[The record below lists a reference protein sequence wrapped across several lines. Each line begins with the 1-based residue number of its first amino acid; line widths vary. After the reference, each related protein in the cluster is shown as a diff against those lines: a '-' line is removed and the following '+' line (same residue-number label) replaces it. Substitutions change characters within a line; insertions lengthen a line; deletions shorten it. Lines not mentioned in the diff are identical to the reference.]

1 MDRDQALEIVEK
13 KIKGPRF
20 QHTMG
25 VVETAIMLSEKY
37 GADKEQAEIAA
48 IFHDYAKLM
57 PISELRDTII
67 EAKEDERLLL
77 YHPELWHGPAA
88 AYILQNKLSIENEDI
103 LNAIR
108 FHTTGR
114 ANMSLL
120 EKIIYLA
127 DYIEPGRNF
136 PGVEETRELAK
147 NDLNQAVLKA
157 ISNTISFLLAKK
169 AAIFPD
175 TFDAY
180 NSFVLNKDS
189 KTTF

>member
-1 MDRDQALEIVEK
+1 MDREKALGIVES

-20 QHTMG
+20 QHTLG
-25 VVETAIMLSEKY
+25 VVETAIKLAEKY

-57 PISELRDTII
+57 PISELKNFLI
-67 EAKEDERLLL
+67 AAQEDERLLL

-88 AYILQNKLSIENEDI
+88 AYILKKEFAIENEDI

-136 PGVEETRELAK
+136 PGVVETRKLAK
-147 NDLNQAVLKA
+147 IDLDQAVYKA
-157 ISNTISFLLAKK
+157 ISNTISFLVEKK
-169 AAIFPD
+169 AAIYPD
-175 TFDAY
+175 TFEAY
-180 NSFVLNKDS
+180 NFFILNKN
-189 KTTF
+189 

>member
-1 MDRDQALEIVEK
+1 MDRDKALEIVES

-20 QHTMG
+20 QHTLG
-25 VVETAIMLSEKY
+25 VVETAIKLAEKY
-37 GADKEQAEIAA
+37 GADKEHAEITA

-57 PISELRDTII
+57 PINELKNILI
-67 EAKEDERLLL
+67 EGHEDERLLF

-88 AYILQNKLSIENEDI
+88 AYILKKEFAIENEDI

-114 ANMSLL
+114 AKMSLL

-127 DYIEPGRNF
+127 DYIEPGRSF
-136 PGVEETRELAK
+136 PGVVETRNLAEI
-147 NDLNQAVLKA
+147 DLDQAVFKA
-157 ISNTISFLLAKK
+157 ISNTISFLIEKK

-175 TFDAY
+175 TFEAY
-180 NSFVLNKDS
+180 NDFALN
-189 KTTF
+189 